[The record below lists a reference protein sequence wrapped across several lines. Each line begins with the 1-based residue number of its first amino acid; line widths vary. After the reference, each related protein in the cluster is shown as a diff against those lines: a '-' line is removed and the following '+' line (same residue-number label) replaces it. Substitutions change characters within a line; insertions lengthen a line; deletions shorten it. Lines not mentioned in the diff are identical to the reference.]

1 MVVIYLIAA
10 MIINYTEKTT
20 QVIEG
25 INTIIQNDLSG
36 TAIFWWGLLIVVIL
50 DSVVVSN

>member
-10 MIINYTEKTT
+10 IIINYTEKTT

-36 TAIFWWGLLIVVIL
+36 TAIFWWGLLIVFIIDAVVIK
-50 DSVVVSN
+50 N